1 MFFFSIYPVE
11 VRYIE
16 EGDDT
21 CIENDHDGYI
31 KDGCE
36 NEDGYRYLS
45 LRLIKKKMKTWW
57 RNTGKMKNI
66 YILLQ
71 QKIMMQIMMIVS
83 I

>member
-1 MFFFSIYPVE
+1 MVITVVCSLMERKLKLIMFFFSIYPVE

-45 LRLIKKKMKTWW
+45 LRLIKKKMKT
-57 RNTGKMKNI
+57 
-66 YILLQ
+66 
-71 QKIMMQIMMIVS
+71 
-83 I
+83 